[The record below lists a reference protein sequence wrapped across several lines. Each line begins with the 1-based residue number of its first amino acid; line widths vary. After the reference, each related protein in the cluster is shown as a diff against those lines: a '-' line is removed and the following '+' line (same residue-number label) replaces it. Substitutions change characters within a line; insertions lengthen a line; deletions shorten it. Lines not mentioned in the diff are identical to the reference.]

1 MSRRQTNADLVFK
14 LPAAIAESILRA
26 IQSSMTPAQRQA
38 LTARQAAA
46 VLEIATDAAKRV
58 AEILEPDPVDREFDF
73 DKG

>member
-1 MSRRQTNADLVFK
+1 MSRRQTNAGLVFK
-14 LPAAIAESILRA
+14 LPAAIAEA
-26 IQSSMTPAQRQA
+26 IQSSMTPAQRKA

-58 AEILEPDPVDREFDF
+58 AEILEPDPVDPEFDF